1 MSAILVG
8 KAKKAKTGNDA
19 VAKLLLIVMADYAND
34 EGLAW
39 PSVDTL
45 VDEIE
50 KSPETIKRARRKL
63 VDLGLIAVSDD
74 QRYVM
79 HYRADKRPKVYRI
92 LPNGVS
98 PMTPRENEA
107 QQRREVSPTT
117 PRNTSGVSSETRAG
131 CHLRPERGVTHDTQT
146 TIEPSIPPEVVNQ
159 AREDATTAKWI
170 QKRNQ
175 RIDAY
180 TPSDELVALAND
192 LHADLTAELAN
203 WRGRRRDGN
212 LPVNDPEANF
222 RAWLLRGA
230 ENNRLQRKTSQPA
243 TTATQPHRHTLGCQ
257 HVLDLLTP
265 HESQFD
271 HEGGRGSNPWIS
283 ARSHLADLLNHGTT
297 PDVALADIL
306 QEVDA

>member
-8 KAKKAKTGNDA
+8 KAKKAKTGGDA

-98 PMTPRENEA
+98 PTTPRENEA

-117 PRNTSGVSSETRAG
+117 PRDTSGVSSGTRAG

-146 TIEPSIPPEVVNQ
+146 TIEPSIPPEVVNP

-180 TPSDELVALAND
+180 TPSDELVALAD
-192 LHADLTAELAN
+192 ELHADLTAELAN

-212 LPVNDPEANF
+212 LPVNDPESNF
-222 RAWLLRGA
+222 RSWLLRGA
-230 ENNRLQRKTSQPA
+230 ENNRLQRKTTQPA
-243 TTATQPHRHTLGCQ
+243 TTATQPHRHGLGCN
-257 HVLDLLTP
+257 HVLDLLKP
-265 HESQFD
+265 HEQLFD
-271 HEGGRGSNPWIS
+271 HDGARGANAWVN
-283 ARSHLADLLNHGTT
+283 ARSRLADLLNHGMD
-297 PDVALADIL
+297 PNVALADVL